1 MFRDNCS
8 HTFDANGELEESSP
22 YEKMKIHYQDSDFC
36 NDAQNVTIDFSEDWN
51 NESHDKIFIPNT
63 IYGWET
69 FDGMDFLRNG
79 KLVFNLDND
88 SFLRT
93 CVYPTDALTSMV
105 HPDVVLFCIKRYENL
120 YGREQLEYRFP
131 VLSLFH
137 RTVLGQNLL
146 QFFYDEK
153 KNSSKTALE
162 LIKKIHKLYHETP
175 NECSYKPYLFYLNN
189 SVTSIS
195 TSSSSPIR
203 FNISRYILC
212 FISFHLMFICPSFI
226 ESRIKKIFRGL
237 DNSSKNGYLKEFFSC
252 ENDMNVQLSILNTI
266 FIERKGSRDLG
277 EKFSEKLSWISKK
290 HVKLQINGVYPFFSF
305 LYTHWSSN
313 IIRRNVTLWDERI
326 IVYNDTPDRVW

>member
-1 MFRDNCS
+1 MTRDRNKIKENFYLHSKNYIVISRNKKENIDHNELLIQFFNIPLSDDKQKIIKKMKKMFQATTVY
-8 HTFDANGELEESSP
+8 TFDANGELEESSP
-22 YEKMKIHYQDSDFC
+22 YEKNEKENSLSRLDFC

-69 FDGMDFLRNG
+69 FDLAWILRKWEVG
-79 KLVFNLDND
+79 FSIFDND
-88 SFLRT
+88 SFLCT

-153 KNSSKTALE
+153 KNSSKTELE

-189 SVTSIS
+189 SVTAIS

-226 ESRIKKIFRGL
+226 ESRIKK
-237 DNSSKNGYLKEFFSC
+237 FF
-252 ENDMNVQLSILNTI
+252 ED
-266 FIERKGSRDLG
+266 
-277 EKFSEKLSWISKK
+277 
-290 HVKLQINGVYPFFSF
+290 
-305 LYTHWSSN
+305 
-313 IIRRNVTLWDERI
+313 
-326 IVYNDTPDRVW
+326 